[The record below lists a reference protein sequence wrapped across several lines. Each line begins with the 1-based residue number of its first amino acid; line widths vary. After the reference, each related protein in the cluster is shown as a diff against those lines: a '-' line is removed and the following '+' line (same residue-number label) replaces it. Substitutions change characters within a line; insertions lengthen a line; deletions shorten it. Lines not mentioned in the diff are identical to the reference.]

1 MKSLLIAVVT
11 ASVFAAPVV
20 ALAQSN
26 GPLTRAQVRD
36 EIVQLEKAGFNPA
49 NANTEN
55 FPTNIQATGA
65 GAAGQDS
72 GYGSDSNGS
81 SQAGRTISSPGT
93 KPVFFGQ

>member
-36 EIVQLEKAGFNPA
+36 EIVQLEKAGYNPA
-49 NANTEN
+49 NASTQD
-55 FPTNIQATGA
+55 FPTNVLATGA

-72 GYGSDSNGS
+72 GYGPETNGS
-81 SQAGRTISSPGT
+81 SQAGHAISSPGL